1 MKSGKLSQFYST
13 WGDGFYGGKYVK
25 NLKKIAKNSCVEVL
39 LNFKSI
45 DIDNK
50 EDLEL
55 AKKIH
60 SLNKK

>member
-1 MKSGKLSQFYST
+1 VMNFMVVNML
-13 WGDGFYGGKYVK
+13 K
-25 NLKKIAKNSCVEVL
+25 NLKKIVKNSCVEVL

>member
-1 MKSGKLSQFYST
+1 MDFMEVNML
-13 WGDGFYGGKYVK
+13 K
-25 NLKKIAKNSCVEVL
+25 NLKKIVKNSCVEVL
-39 LNFKSI
+39 SNFKSI